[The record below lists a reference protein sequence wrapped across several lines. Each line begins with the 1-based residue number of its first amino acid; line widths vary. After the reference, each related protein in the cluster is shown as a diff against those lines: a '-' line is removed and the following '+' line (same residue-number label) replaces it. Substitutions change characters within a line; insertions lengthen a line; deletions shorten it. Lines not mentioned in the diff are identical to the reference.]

1 MLESKQTDSDV
12 IVMLPLE

>member
-1 MLESKQTDSDV
+1 MLESKQTDGDV